1 MIKYFVSV
9 FAVILL
15 PLFFLA
21 ATLKHSGVV
30 GADNPET
37 QTSMVQNEGDE
48 SFNQEQAMADLRAR
62 IADQKTKPAGE
73 VFENIQLL
81 KDVPAGAL
89 LSIME
94 IGYSKSLGVTCTH
107 CHIANHW
114 ESDDKRNKLIAR
126 DMVVMMRQ
134 INNDLLKKIKNL
146 ESENPVVNCTTCH
159 RGQTKPAL
167 DLP

>member
-1 MIKYFVSV
+1 MMKYFFSV
-9 FAVILL
+9 AAICFA
-15 PLFFLA
+15 LFFLA
-21 ATLKHSGVV
+21 VDLKDSGLAK
-30 GADNPET
+30 ADET
-37 QTSMVQNEGDE
+37 QTQTAMIQSGGDQ
-48 SFNQEQAMADLRAR
+48 SFNQEEAMADLRAR
-62 IADQKTKPAGE
+62 IADRKTKPAGE

-81 KDVPAGAL
+81 KEVPAGAL

-114 ESDDKRNKLIAR
+114 ESDDKPNKQTAR
-126 DMVVMMRQ
+126 DMVLMMRQ
-134 INNDLLKKIKNL
+134 INNDLLRNMKSL
-146 ESENPVVNCTTCH
+146 RSENPTVNCTTCH